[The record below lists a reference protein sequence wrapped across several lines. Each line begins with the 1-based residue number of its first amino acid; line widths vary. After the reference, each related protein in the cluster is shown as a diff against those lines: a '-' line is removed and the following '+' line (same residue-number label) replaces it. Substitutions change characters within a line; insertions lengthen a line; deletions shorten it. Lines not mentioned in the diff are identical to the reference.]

1 MKNIYQ
7 ERLKV
12 QLTYQ
17 PIMKDMQPASSFEHG
32 RFVSVNNGAWT
43 GEM

>member
-1 MKNIYQ
+1 MKKHLP

-32 RFVSVNNGAWT
+32 RCASVNNGAWT
-43 GEM
+43 DEM